1 MMGMVEWQASLL
13 ESGGPGEGEPRPD
26 ATFAGLVRHQLDPR
40 CWVDHVPGWLAGS
53 DPVFDTLVAQAK
65 WAQHTRRMYDKQVEQ
80 PRLTATWRKDKK
92 LLAALP
98 VIEEMRALLSQRYE
112 VELDSGGINFYRD
125 GRDSVAWHG
134 DRIPKEVVDPIV
146 CIVSVGEP
154 RKFLLRPKGGGRSLR
169 FMLGR
174 GDLLVTGGATQRAWD
189 HSVPK
194 VAVAGPR
201 ISITFRHGI
210 VAAEPD
216 DI

>member
-1 MMGMVEWQASLL
+1 MVEWQASLL
-13 ESGGPGEGEPRPD
+13 DAVDDTDPRPD
-26 ATFAGLVRHQLDPR
+26 PTFAGLVRHQLDAR
-40 CWVDHVPGWLAGS
+40 CWVDHVPSWLSGS
-53 DPVFDTLVAQAK
+53 DTVFEVLVANAR
-65 WAQHTRRMYDKQVEQ
+65 WAQLTRRMYDKRVEQ
-80 PRLTATWRKDKK
+80 PRLTATWRKDPK
-92 LLAALP
+92 LLTALP
-98 VIEEMRALLSQRYE
+98 VIDDMRALLSERYG

-154 RKFLLRPKGGGRSLR
+154 RKFLLRPKGGGPSRK

-194 VAVAGPR
+194 TAVAGPR

-210 VAAEPD
+210 TPEQD
-216 DI
+216 